1 MKRVLGIVLAAVLL
15 LSTLSLV
22 SCSSVQEV
30 DSINGKTAKEAYFDA
45 MELIH
50 ESERYEVVV
59 DMSISFNLLFIPIPV
74 DINGFYFYS
83 YDGANEHHG
92 LTEAG
97 DEFINNDFMQTVAP
111 DTLSGYDK
119 ELWYVDGICYR
130 ITSSGDKVKFAS
142 ETNPIQRSDLE
153 TEVNYI
159 LKYDIANATCY
170 KKGSQYFFKLVL
182 DGSQARLDIDG
193 TTKEEIYTIYF
204 NESGYIETISVES
217 KAEGF
222 SSTLT
227 MHYVYEGLAPITA
240 PADASSFRDSTY
252 SYYSYY

>member
-119 ELWYVDGICYR
+119 ELWYVDGIFYQ
-130 ITSSGDKVKFAS
+130 ITSSGEKLKYTADS
-142 ETNPIQRSDLE
+142 NPIRRSDLE
-153 TEVNYI
+153 SEVNEI
-159 LKYDIANATCY
+159 LEHDIAEATCY
-170 KKGSQYFFKLVL
+170 KQGDQYFFELILTGNDV
-182 DGSQARLDIDG
+182 RLDIDN
-193 TTKEEIYTIYF
+193 TTEEEIYRVYF
-204 NESGYIETISVES
+204 DEKGYIDTIDVES
-217 KAEGF
+217 KSEGF
-222 SSTLT
+222 TSTFT
-227 MHYVYEGLAPITA
+227 MHYTYSGLAPITP
-240 PADASSFRDSTY
+240 PADAASFRDCGAY
-252 SYYSYY
+252 FY